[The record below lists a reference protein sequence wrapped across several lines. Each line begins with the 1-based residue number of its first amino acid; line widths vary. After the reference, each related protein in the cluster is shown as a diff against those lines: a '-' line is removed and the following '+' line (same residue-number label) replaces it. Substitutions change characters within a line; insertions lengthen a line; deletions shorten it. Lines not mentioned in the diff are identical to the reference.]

1 MARLRDRE
9 KALALRKKEMS
20 YSQIKKIL
28 GVSKGTL
35 SGWLREY
42 PLSKERISELRD
54 KNEKRIERF
63 RETMKRKREKRQKET
78 YSTQK
83 KNILPL
89 SNREIFLAG
98 LILYWGEGTKAQ
110 KDSLI
115 VSNSDP
121 SIIRFFIYWITKALS
136 VHKSKIKIYLHLY
149 SDMNIDKEIKYWST
163 VLTIPKKQF
172 NRPYVKK
179 TSFSRINH
187 KGGFGHGTC
196 QARINDTLLAEKVFM
211 SIKVISD
218 RFNKS
223 TGI

>member
-98 LILYWGEGTKAQ
+98 LILY
-110 KDSLI
+110 
-115 VSNSDP
+115 
-121 SIIRFFIYWITKALS
+121 
-136 VHKSKIKIYLHLY
+136 
-149 SDMNIDKEIKYWST
+149 
-163 VLTIPKKQF
+163 
-172 NRPYVKK
+172 
-179 TSFSRINH
+179 
-187 KGGFGHGTC
+187 
-196 QARINDTLLAEKVFM
+196 
-211 SIKVISD
+211 
-218 RFNKS
+218 
-223 TGI
+223 